1 MKSIFLL
8 RHAKSSWK
16 DDSVDDFDRPLTKR
30 GRRAAAAIG
39 TYLADAGLVPAQILC
54 SSSQRTRETLACLQE
69 HFALA
74 VPVRFEKQLYLAD
87 APLLLRRIKRLND
100 ALASV
105 MLIGHNPGIETLAF
119 MLLGGGEDAPKP
131 AFEKFATGA
140 LAVIATGVEH
150 WGEFKPGIGRL
161 ESFVRGKDLVRA

>member
-54 SSSQRTRETLACLQE
+54 SSSQRTRN
-69 HFALA
+69 
-74 VPVRFEKQLYLAD
+74 VPVCARDSSSSRNGMLSR
-87 APLLLRRIKRLND
+87 LRPR
-100 ALASV
+100 
-105 MLIGHNPGIETLAF
+105 
-119 MLLGGGEDAPKP
+119 
-131 AFEKFATGA
+131 
-140 LAVIATGVEH
+140 
-150 WGEFKPGIGRL
+150 
-161 ESFVRGKDLVRA
+161 